1 MSDRVDQL
9 EYTVMELGA
18 EMFRLKQE
26 LLHITNVK
34 DNMFS
39 ILKKL
44 QFILDEK
51 GIIDSEEFD
60 IATDL
65 QQLIGSFADCSDEV
79 EDHHSNPPKHE
90 LH

>member
-1 MSDRVDQL
+1 MSDRIDQL

-26 LLHITNVK
+26 LSHISSMKENILSV
-34 DNMFS
+34 
-39 ILKKL
+39 LKKL
-44 QFILDEK
+44 QLILDEK

-60 IATDL
+60 IATSL
-65 QQLIGSFADCSDEV
+65 QQFLSPIADNLEDLDE
-79 EDHHSNPPKHE
+79 DRIPNKHD

>member
-18 EMFRLKQE
+18 EIFRMKQE
-26 LLHITNVK
+26 LNQMSAVNE
-34 DNMFS
+34 NMLS
-39 ILKKL
+39 ALKKL
-44 QFILDEK
+44 QIILDEK

-60 IATDL
+60 LATNFN
-65 QQLIGSFADCSDEV
+65 QLFRPFADSLDELD
-79 EDHHSNPPKHE
+79 EENIPSKTE

>member
-1 MSDRVDQL
+1 MSDRIDQL

-26 LLHITNVK
+26 LQHITSMK
-34 DNMFS
+34 ENMLS
-39 ILKKL
+39 VLKKL

-60 IATDL
+60 MATSL
-65 QQLIGSFADCSDEV
+65 NHFLSSLSDNLDDIDE
-79 EDHHSNPPKHE
+79 ENIPGKHE